1 VLKPKLKHLRHPL
14 RTLDVAKSMA
24 VAHFEMRAFANRGDR
39 QFAHDPRYNL
49 QNVTAGF
56 ACRPDIDT
64 DDTAL
69 LNRICAAH
77 KAAVEHP
84 ECARP
89 AYRAT
94 GWWQQIRHHNLAPVR
109 QALLKNDI
117 AALSSMYRNFFR
129 DPCSTGLTNVPYGM
143 TGAYFGGK
151 MTDLHRRIYLADTL
165 YSLDYWKR
173 ETGGRFHLRDL
184 AVPPIGNPFGVCLE
198 GTLVSARSE
207 FQHRCAHRVVSL
219 LPSKRSTVVEIG
231 GGFGG
236 MAYYLLRDQPKTKYC
251 DFDLPESIAIATYYL
266 AKAFPQKKF
275 LLFGET
281 PLNGEAMANA
291 DVVLMPLFCLERLQ
305 TASVDVTFSSHAM
318 TDIEPGELA
327 LYLETIHRVTRN
339 RFLFVGAASLP
350 NLPGLL
356 GNDAGLIHLEER
368 RQLRWNSHRRP
379 QGGEIEEQE
388 LYSFNRAQEKGSS
401 AEGSLAHVHR

>member
-24 VAHFEMRAFANRGDR
+24 VAHFEMRSFADRGDEE
-39 QFAHDPRYNL
+39 FAHDPRYNL

-56 ACRPDIDT
+56 ACRQDVDT

-69 LNRICAAH
+69 LNRICAAY
-77 KAAVEHP
+77 KATVEHP

-94 GWWQQIRHHNLAPVR
+94 GWWQQIRHRSLAPVR

-117 AALSSMYRNFFR
+117 AALSGMYRNFFR
-129 DPCSTGLTNVPYGM
+129 DPSSTGLTTVPYGM
-143 TGAYFGGK
+143 TRAYFGGK
-151 MTDLHRRIYLADTL
+151 MTDLQRRIYLADTL
-165 YSLDYWKR
+165 YRLDYWKR

-184 AVPPIGNPFGVCLE
+184 AVPSIGNPFGVCLE

-207 FQHRCAHRVVSL
+207 FQHRCADRVVSL
-219 LPSKRSTVVEIG
+219 LPSKLSTVVEIG
-231 GGFGG
+231 GGFGA

-251 DFDLPESIAIATYYL
+251 DFDVPESIAIATYYL
-266 AKAFPQKKF
+266 VKAFPHKKF

-281 PLNGEAMANA
+281 PLNVEAIANA
-291 DVVLMPLFCLERLQ
+291 DVVLMPLFFLERLQ

-318 TDIEPGELA
+318 TDIEAGELA

-356 GNDAGLIHLEER
+356 GDGAGLFHLEER
-368 RQLRWNSHRRP
+368 RQLHWSGHRLP
-379 QGGEIEEQE
+379 QSGETEE
-388 LYSFNRAQEKGSS
+388 LYSFNRAEEKASS
-401 AEGSLAHVHR
+401 AEGNLAHAHR

>member
-1 VLKPKLKHLRHPL
+1 MLKPKLKHLRHPL
-14 RTLDVAKSMA
+14 RTLNVAKSMA
-24 VAHFEMRAFANRGDR
+24 VAHFEMRAFADRGDQ

-56 ACRPDIDT
+56 ACRREIDT

-69 LNRICAAH
+69 LNRICAAY
-77 KAAVEHP
+77 KATVEHP

-94 GWWQQIRHHNLAPVR
+94 GWWQQIRHRSLAPVQ

-117 AALSSMYRNFFR
+117 AALSGMYHNFFR
-129 DPCSTGLTNVPYGM
+129 DPCSTGLTTVPYGM
-143 TGAYFGGK
+143 THAYFGGK

-165 YSLDYWKR
+165 YRLDYWKR

-207 FQHRCAHRVVSL
+207 FQHRCADRVVSL
-219 LPSKRSTVVEIG
+219 LPSKLSTVVEIG

-236 MAYYLLRDQPKTKYC
+236 MAYFLLRDQPKTQYC

-275 LLFGET
+275 LLFGER
-281 PLNGEAMANA
+281 PLNGEAIANA
-291 DVVLMPLFCLERLQ
+291 DVVLMPLFCLERLK

-318 TDIEPGELA
+318 TDIEAGELA
-327 LYLETIHRVTRN
+327 LYLETIRRVTRN

-356 GNDAGLIHLEER
+356 GDDMGLFHLEER

-379 QGGEIEEQE
+379 QAGEIEE
-388 LYSFNRAQEKGSS
+388 LYSFNRAEEKRRS
-401 AEGSLAHVHR
+401 AEGNLAHVHR